1 MVVLLTLNAE
11 IVQSVEKLQK
21 KCIIKFADDEMPA
34 AVGVEAAERCDGT
47 EAVREVAE
55 VAMRDRHRARA
66 EVDGEACPNALREVE
81 EAAQS
86 RLPLDELA
94 IRVGVVLMDV
104 GLPVIQRPFAAR

>member
-1 MVVLLTLNAE
+1 MGYEGGGHNDAGARGE
-11 IVQSVEKLQK
+11 
-21 KCIIKFADDEMPA
+21 ADDELELPQYE
-34 AVGVEAAERCDGT
+34 VPPKVRVEATKRSDRA
-47 EAVREVAE
+47 EAVRQIAE
-55 VAMRDRHRARA
+55 VAVANSDGARA
-66 EVDGEACPNALREVE
+66 EVDSEARPDALREVE

>member
-1 MVVLLTLNAE
+1 MRQVAKV
-11 IVQSVEKLQK
+11 
-21 KCIIKFADDEMPA
+21 
-34 AVGVEAAERCDGT
+34 AVAHGDG
-47 EAVREVAE
+47 
-55 VAMRDRHRARA
+55 ARA